1 VWRTKGRNVRGRSR
15 RVGAFGLTS
24 LGYRPNVSAVFRRN
38 GWGSEILQMTV
49 AILAGGESRRMGTD
63 KAALEVGGMTLLE
76 HTARAAY
83 AAHPAVFVVGRPKP
97 RDWRV
102 DFVEFVTD
110 AEPGLGPLGG
120 LNTALQYV
128 HTPVLALACDLPL
141 LTTEAVHWLRVQ
153 YAHSSAQGVIVS
165 HGGRLEPLFS
175 IYLPSCLPLIQSRLA
190 EGRRSLHGLIEAGDF
205 GRADAPD
212 WVAAQ
217 LVNVN
222 TPEDLARL

>member
-1 VWRTKGRNVRGRSR
+1 MRT
-15 RVGAFGLTS
+15 
-24 LGYRPNVSAVFRRN
+24 
-38 GWGSEILQMTV
+38 WV

-76 HTARAAY
+76 HTARVAY
-83 AAHPAVFVVGRPKP
+83 AANPTFVVGRPKP
-97 RDWRV
+97 RGWRV

-120 LNTALQYV
+120 LNTALRHVQA
-128 HTPVLALACDLPL
+128 PVLALACDLPL
-141 LTTEAVHWLRVQ
+141 LTAEAVRWLRAQ
-153 YAHSSAQGVIVS
+153 YARSGAQGVIVS

-175 IYLPSCLPLIQSRLA
+175 IYLPSCLPLIESRLA
-190 EGRRSLHGLIEAGDF
+190 EGRRSLHGLIEAGRF
-205 GRADAPD
+205 ATVEAPD